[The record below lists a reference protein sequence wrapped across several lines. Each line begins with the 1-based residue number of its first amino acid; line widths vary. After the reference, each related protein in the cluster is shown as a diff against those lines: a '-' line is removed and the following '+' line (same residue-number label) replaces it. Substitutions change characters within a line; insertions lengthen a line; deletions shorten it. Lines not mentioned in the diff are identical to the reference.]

1 MSKPPSSFE
10 LATERIHL
18 LIDAMTKAKELGD
31 AIVLAEEAGLELD
44 VSIETI
50 ATAGRPRRQ
59 IVVTTAP
66 HRARAH

>member
-18 LIDAMTKAKELGD
+18 LIDAMTKAMELGD

-50 ATAGRPRRQ
+50 ATAGRPLRQ
-59 IVVTTAP
+59 IVLTVASR
-66 HRARAH
+66 RARIH